1 METQVL
7 IKVSAMIDKMGIDLS
22 VIEGKDNEEVGTK
35 VLTEL
40 IKNIHKA
47 EQELYELIAL
57 KQKITVEEAKTYD
70 VIKFFS
76 DLLKQDG
83 IKDFLA

>member
-7 IKVSAMIDKMGIDLS
+7 IRISAMIDKMGIDLS
-22 VIEGKDNEEVGTK
+22 IIQGKDNEEVGTK
-35 VLTEL
+35 VLTAI

-57 KQKITVEEAKTYD
+57 KQGISIEEAKTYD
-70 VIKFFS
+70 VIKFFT
-76 DLLKQDG
+76 DLLKQEG
-83 IKDFLA
+83 LKDFLA